1 MEEAFACPECGSIV
15 EISGLAPGRQVRC
28 GFCHRLLEVPYL
40 PRIEEKSWKRRRFGR
55 PWWVPWAWG
64 AVGLAAAV
72 VILVAMTR
80 FVDRHEQQAF
90 ERSIKDLTASSEL
103 KRQSGRLDQ
112 ALVDLDTAL
121 NLCQESS
128 RCTSDLV
135 AELRKK
141 REELAIREAQ
151 TVLDR
156 LLTHDTGRFPIG
168 DWLTLKS
175 RAASDPDL
183 VSLRG
188 PVEERF
194 QAILK
199 QRIERDLDA
208 AKAALASGQPEA
220 AFESC
225 DATAPLLARLDPAEQ
240 KSLRSQAD
248 QLVSQLVDRHGI
260 YLDLPRGHFLKGSES
275 KYHASMM
282 PGLFKAAKAKGY
294 VPQASSPLW
303 RDHWSHAPYRL
314 TLQVDERLEGNY
326 MASENR
332 LTRIDASL
340 TLYRRGKQ
348 IWTTTPTA
356 RTMVPLPR
364 LPAYLST
371 RVALSPSRMEEF
383 EALFYDNARGL
394 IDEKFAFALSNMPG
408 CQPVTGSSMP

>member
-1 MEEAFACPECGSIV
+1 
-15 EISGLAPGRQVRC
+15 
-28 GFCHRLLEVPYL
+28 
-40 PRIEEKSWKRRRFGR
+40 
-55 PWWVPWAWG
+55 
-64 AVGLAAAV
+64 
-72 VILVAMTR
+72 MTR

-121 NLCQESS
+121 NLCQQSS

-156 LLTHDTGRFPIG
+156 LLTHDTRPFPIG

-188 PVEERF
+188 QVEERF
-194 QAILK
+194 QAKLK

-260 YLDLPRGHFLKGSES
+260 YLDPPRGHFLKGSES

-294 VPQASSPLW
+294 VPQVSSPLW
-303 RDHWSHAPYRL
+303 RDHWSHAAYRL

-348 IWTTTPTA
+348 IWTDNAHGAHDGSLAQASRLPLHSGGAEPLAHGRIRGPALRQRARSDRRKIRLRPQQHARLSTGNRFFDALNRTA
-356 RTMVPLPR
+356 RRLTPR
-364 LPAYLST
+364 YL
-371 RVALSPSRMEEF
+371 R
-383 EALFYDNARGL
+383 
-394 IDEKFAFALSNMPG
+394 
-408 CQPVTGSSMP
+408 PVSV